1 MRQISLIKNEIV
13 LNYLIYFITKEI
25 IMIKL
30 IYFSLFTI
38 ISIGDI
44 ILWITKYCNY
54 ATIGGVVILILMYTY
69 FKFIEREEIK

>member
-1 MRQISLIKNEIV
+1 
-13 LNYLIYFITKEI
+13 
-25 IMIKL
+25 MIKL

-38 ISIGDI
+38 VSIGDI

-54 ATIGGVVILILMYTY
+54 ATIGGVIILILMYTY